1 MYGKQC
7 YVCAT
12 SDSEEPMVFTS
23 RKTAQLYL
31 DGRDG
36 ASMKECVLVEGDG
49 LVRCRKVVYRFKWS
63 DIRKNGETITSLRK
77 PTAVAYEMLSLAF
90 HNLVGWEGKSYAGMI
105 RANRQDIPG
114 NIYPEGYFNIN
125 IPHDESKG
133 VLTILLPE
141 CDEKTFDMDK
151 LACDLMVRAYLYSS
165 GTPIDPSRSFPF
177 FMKEKACDELDRV
190 FWGSRD

>member
-7 YVCAT
+7 YVCTT
-12 SDSEEPMVFTS
+12 SDSEEPVVFTS

-49 LVRCRKVVYRFKWS
+49 LVRCVKVVYGFEWS
-63 DIRKNGETITSLRK
+63 DIREVGETIVSLKK
-77 PTAVAYEMLSLAF
+77 PVAVTYEMLSLAF
-90 HNLVGWEGKSYAGMI
+90 RNIAEWKGKSYAGMI

-114 NIYPEGYFNIN
+114 NTYPEGYFNIDTHRGGGN
-125 IPHDESKG
+125 G

-151 LACDLMVRAYLYSS
+151 LACDLLVRAYLYSS
-165 GTPIDPSRSFPF
+165 GTPVDPSRSFPF
-177 FMKEKACDELDRV
+177 FMKEEACDELDRV
-190 FWGSRD
+190 FWGKQD